1 MGGLIFLAI
10 LAIPVAELFVIVQ
23 VAEEIGILSTFA
35 LLVAISFVGA
45 YLLKQQGMATW
56 RRMQGTLQRGEMPA
70 NEVTDGAMIL
80 MGGALLLTP
89 GFLTD
94 VVGILLLLPPTR
106 AALKTVFRR
115 SAGRW
120 ARRRAGMPGRP
131 RSRMTYDA
139 RVIKVERTTSPR
151 PPSDDPSR
159 PSRPPGERPA
169 FPEDGSPDKE

>member
-10 LAIPVAELFVIVQ
+10 LAVPVAELFVIVQ

-35 LLVAISFVGA
+35 LLVVISFVGA
-45 YLLKQQGMATW
+45 YLLKQQGLATW
-56 RRMQGTLQRGEMPA
+56 RRLQGTLQRGEMPA
-70 NEVTDGAMIL
+70 NEVSDGAMIL

-106 AALKTVFRR
+106 AALKGIFRK

-131 RSRMTYDA
+131 RGRMTYDA
-139 RVIKVERTTSPR
+139 RVIKVERTTSAR
-151 PPSDDPSR
+151 PPAPDAPSG
-159 PSRPPGERPA
+159 PPGERPA
-169 FPEDGSPDKE
+169 FPEGGSPDKE